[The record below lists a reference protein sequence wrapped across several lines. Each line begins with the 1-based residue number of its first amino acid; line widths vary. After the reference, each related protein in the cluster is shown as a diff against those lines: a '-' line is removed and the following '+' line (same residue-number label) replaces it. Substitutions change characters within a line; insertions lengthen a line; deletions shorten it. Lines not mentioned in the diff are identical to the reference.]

1 MKIAVVGSGSKCWS
15 LLKNKLNKFD
25 ILEIKAKSIDKIKI
39 NYKVDVVLYLADP
52 PCNAINSH
60 LNTTLAKLKPN
71 KFILIS
77 SLVVELPDQFNF
89 YRYVK
94 RKKFIENELCNFRK
108 IFKNTKFIYLRC
120 STIIP
125 DKDIVKNIYPIYTNI
140 TQLTN
145 LIEKHV
151 FSDVKFSKSNLFK
164 INDNIGSNMFFDLQ
178 KKLNLISFFRPF
190 DIIFKLMGSKNY
202 GYSYHLASQIREF
215 NLSSKKVL

>member
-140 TQLTN
+140 TQLFWTHS
-145 LIEKHV
+145 IQYSRIIV
-151 FSDVKFSKSNLFK
+151 FSYSIKNIITYIIKPFNEIYILF
-164 INDNIGSNMFFDLQ
+164 G
-178 KKLNLISFFRPF
+178 
-190 DIIFKLMGSKNY
+190 
-202 GYSYHLASQIREF
+202 
-215 NLSSKKVL
+215 